1 MDKFVEGGDL
11 LFMESRA
18 HFDEYT
24 IMNSQTLHSL
34 KKCLRLKSD
43 IKDQG
48 LVPQWG
54 KVAIIMDSDIPE
66 IKYVLELTDKGFV
79 KTEYV

>member
-1 MDKFVEGGDL
+1 
-11 LFMESRA
+11 
-18 HFDEYT
+18 
-24 IMNSQTLHSL
+24 
-34 KKCLRLKSD
+34 
-43 IKDQG
+43 
-48 LVPQWG
+48 VPQWG